1 MIRRE
6 PTLILMTDLDV
17 QDVRDVVAKQK
28 AELANHQSLL
38 SKMKRLADNPNLTKE
53 DVEMF
58 DRFKDGMSKAK
69 RLGLDS
75 SAGRHYPLLLTN
87 NNLINSDR
95 FFQAT
100 IVNIPRSSNILE
112 IGHHQ
117 VIARSIC

>member
-1 MIRRE
+1 
-6 PTLILMTDLDV
+6 MTDLDV

-28 AELANHQSLL
+28 AELANHQLLL

-75 SAGRHYPLLLTN
+75 SAGRFYPLLK
-87 NNLINSDR
+87 R
-95 FFQAT
+95 
-100 IVNIPRSSNILE
+100 
-112 IGHHQ
+112 
-117 VIARSIC
+117 